1 MSFQERSMVRI
12 SCDGR
17 CVHWLGTAVW
27 LVLTML
33 LEFGWGALM
42 YALPQLVPDVQAPLL
57 LLIGITGMLLSVWLG
72 GFAAIPVLLLI
83 VVDETIARLCPTKE
97 RA

>member
-1 MSFQERSMVRI
+1 
-12 SCDGR
+12 
-17 CVHWLGTAVW
+17 
-27 LVLTML
+27 ML